1 LNPIS
6 LSRLRRDELDPNARV
21 ELFRQIAAH
30 FKKITLFPRKSSTGS
45 PTSSS
50 SEMLWMPLC
59 KLQGSP
65 KNRPSEKTKPPE
77 APEEEGEKR

>member
-30 FKKITLFPRKSSTGS
+30 FKKIISFSQEVIDGITHEQFVRNVVDALVQASGTSRK
-45 PTSSS
+45 
-50 SEMLWMPLC
+50 
-59 KLQGSP
+59 
-65 KNRPSEKTKPPE
+65 
-77 APEEEGEKR
+77 

>member
-30 FKKITLFPRKSSTGS
+30 FKKIIPFSQEVIDGITHEQFVRNVVDALVQPSGTSRK
-45 PTSSS
+45 
-50 SEMLWMPLC
+50 
-59 KLQGSP
+59 
-65 KNRPSEKTKPPE
+65 
-77 APEEEGEKR
+77 

>member
-1 LNPIS
+1 
-6 LSRLRRDELDPNARV
+6 
-21 ELFRQIAAH
+21 
-30 FKKITLFPRKSSTGS
+30 
-45 PTSSS
+45 
-50 SEMLWMPLC
+50 LWMPLC